1 MGASH
6 QRLMSRP
13 GALPWLL
20 LDGLAAGVAKAQ
32 PSGINSVKLSR
43 ADRAALGEFQLPHA
57 VMISD
62 SEDLQSAP
70 SSRHTTSMHEL
81 VL

>member
-13 GALPWLL
+13 GALPRQL
-20 LDGLAAGVAKAQ
+20 LDGLAAGEAKAQ
-32 PSGINSVKLSR
+32 PSGINSVELSR
-43 ADRAALGEFQLPHA
+43 ADRAELGEFQLTRA
-57 VMISD
+57 AMISG
-62 SEDLQSAP
+62 SVDLQSAP
-70 SSRHTTSMHEL
+70 SFRHTTSMHEL